1 MKKNRLIYA
10 RFAYSN
16 QCTIIKF
23 TSYIYIYIDEPDTS
37 NVSTIASVPTQ
48 FQTSR
53 TLSIF
58 DAQRRLYS
66 KARPLP
72 FSLLRTFQRQP
83 PVSTIFNSLKIMKIN
98 NFIVSITFQP
108 SSMILFIII
117 VQSILDQLSQVS
129 IHFSTRAYYIR
140 RSHNWIPLHGSLPW
154 NINRRPKCDTL
165 SREKIPL
172 PLFCVTDRW

>member
-23 TSYIYIYIDEPDTS
+23 TSYIYIYRRTRYVKRLNYRLSSDTVS
-37 NVSTIASVPTQ
+37 NESNS
-48 FQTSR
+48 
-53 TLSIF
+53 F
-58 DAQRRLYS
+58 DLRRS
-66 KARPLP
+66 ET
-72 FSLLRTFQRQP
+72 SLLKSAPPPFFSIRTFQRQP